1 MTHRNR
7 IDDVVAGSREAPT
20 TVPARS
26 GAHRRLAVH
35 GERELITL
43 IDLVYDAA
51 TQREHWPAV
60 LEGLAA
66 RLGCHAVGINLQDM
80 ARGWASLHSQIGG
93 DPSLRERYETYY
105 APRNISLHARPDL
118 TFSGAIRNGE
128 AIVPDREAVR
138 TEYFNDFLR
147 PLGVL
152 HAIGMVPF
160 RTGSVFALV
169 SLMRRIGAPSFSDAD
184 FALLGRFM
192 PHLQRALSIHRR
204 LEAVDLARTAASD
217 ALDCMAFG
225 VVIIDGKG
233 KALFDNAQ
241 ARELLARGDGL
252 RLLPD
257 GLSAVKASE
266 AATLRRLIAQA
277 CATGMG
283 RGLAAGG
290 ALEITRPSGRRP
302 LTLLVAPFRASAFAL
317 ATERPAAV
325 VFIGDPE
332 RKVEGIGDVL
342 RRLHGLTP
350 AEASVATLL
359 LEGRRT
365 EELAELLGISLL
377 TARTHVKR
385 VLAKVNVRSQT
396 ELVRVLLTGPA
407 GVRIRG

>member
-105 APRNISLHARPDL
+105 APRNIFLHARPDL

-128 AIVPDREAVR
+128 AIVPDRQAMQ

-160 RTGSVFALV
+160 RTGSVIALV
-169 SLMRRIGAPSFSDAD
+169 SLMRPIGAPSFTEAD
-184 FALLGRFM
+184 FALLERLM
-192 PHLQRALSIHRR
+192 PHLQRAISLHRR
-204 LEAVDLARTAASD
+204 LEAVDLARAAAGE
-217 ALDCMAFG
+217 ALDRMPIGMAMFG
-225 VVIIDGKG
+225 GDRKVLFLNRQMQ
-233 KALFDNAQ
+233 ALLD
-241 ARELLARGDGL
+241 EGDGL
-252 RLLPD
+252 VLDRD
-257 GLSAVKASE
+257 GLSAASPTE
-266 AATLRRLIAQA
+266 AATLRRLVAEA
-277 CATGMG
+277 CATGLG
-283 RGLAAGG
+283 RGVLPGGPLAVS
-290 ALEITRPSGRRP
+290 RPSGRRP
-302 LTLLVAPFRASAFAL
+302 FNLLVAPLRARAFAL
-317 ATERPAAV
+317 STEMPAAI
-325 VFIGDPE
+325 VFVGDPE
-332 RKVEGIGDVL
+332 RKIEGIADLL
-342 RRLHGLTP
+342 RQLYRLTP
-350 AEASVATLL
+350 AEVAVTTFL
-359 LEGRRT
+359 
-365 EELAELLGISLL
+365 
-377 TARTHVKR
+377 
-385 VLAKVNVRSQT
+385 
-396 ELVRVLLTGPA
+396 
-407 GVRIRG
+407 